1 MNCTRMVAGWVAGVL
16 PRDEMI
22 MLDRMLIGN
31 SRMRWFVAQRMRLEI
46 ARKGTA
52 LVSHIP
58 TERKGKPTAMKQQT
72 NWENTNDKWKT
83 K

>member
-1 MNCTRMVAGWVAGVL
+1 M
-16 PRDEMI
+16 P
-22 MLDRMLIGN
+22 IGN
-31 SRMRWFVAQRMRLEI
+31 SRMRWFVAQRMKLEI

-72 NWENTNDKWKT
+72 NWENTNDK
-83 K
+83 